1 MASSDVTFQSK
12 VNLVMVPVVVRDR
25 DGRAIGNLTKEDFQ
39 LSDKGKSQV
48 ISKFSI
54 EKTAAASEKPAKPDI
69 SIGGPDN
76 SPNRFVVYLF
86 DDLHAE
92 FADLARVQKAAVHHL
107 STALQPSDR
116 VAIITTSG
124 RQNLDFTNDEAKLKD
139 AVMRLQPVQLYR
151 HTPGEC
157 PDMDYY
163 IADAINKKNDQTALQ
178 MEIQETIACDSLPP
192 PNPQQAAMPIVQGAA
207 SREVSLGEQDT
218 RVSLSVL
225 KDVIRRLSAM
235 PGHRMIVL
243 ASPGF
248 LTISTEALEDEST
261 ILDRAVRQN
270 VVINTLDVRGLWTQS
285 EFDASKQYVS
295 QQKSQY
301 QRFSELAQEDV
312 LASLAEGTGGTFVHN
327 TNDLAEGLRK
337 IANAPEYVYLLGFSP
352 SNLKN
357 DGTFHKLKVTLVE
370 KSGLTAQARRGYY
383 APSKNA
389 KAEDTAKDE
398 IDSAVFSRDELHDLP
413 VDLHTQFFK
422 PDPADAKLTVLARVD
437 LKQLHFKKVDDRNK
451 NQLTI
456 VSAVFDNNGNFVT
469 GTQKTVT
476 MRLKDTTLA
485 RLSSGITLRTTFD
498 VKPGTYL
505 VRLVVRDTER
515 QMMTAENR
523 AVDIP

>member
-39 LSDKGKSQV
+39 LTDKGKAQV
-48 ISKFSI
+48 IAKFSI
-54 EKTAAASEKPAKPDI
+54 EKTPAASEKPGKPDI

-92 FADLARVQKAAVHHL
+92 FADLTRVKNAAVHHL

-469 GTQKTVT
+469 GTEKTVT

-505 VRLVVRDTER
+505 VRLVVRDAER
-515 QMMTAENR
+515 QMMTAENG